1 MNVNITKV
9 IKDILTTFTRMSLD
23 LQQSQMRIRIFSDF
37 CESIGA
43 KVYCEKIFET
53 DLMEEYGNSPEKK
66 IFITT
71 DDDYTHAIIWNKAMP
86 VLLPSVSKENVIGL
100 AYEPPDFLEIK
111 QEFIN
116 YAQQYIGKY
125 FIGDVGNLPEPF
137 IGGKAFLI
145 HMAPLKTIPST
156 KTRLMSIM
164 VSEKKNAPGHNYRHE
179 LVKEILKTNLPIDI
193 YGRGCPLYNMNDN
206 RVKGGF
212 EEKELYEDYKF
223 HICIENFQTSYYYS
237 EKIINPLLC
246 GTIPI
251 YLGCK
256 NMDKSLSESTHL
268 LTGNLSQDMAFIS
281 HVIHNP
287 DNFIKQIDVD
297 SVKKDTNLLRN
308 LDSLF

>member
-9 IKDILTTFTRMSLD
+9 IKDILTKFTRMSLD

-37 CESIGA
+37 SNSSHGKA
-43 KVYCEKIFET
+43 VYETIFET
-53 DLMEEYGNSPEKK
+53 DLLEEYGNSPEKK

-86 VLLPSVSKENVIGL
+86 NLLPSVSKENVIGL
-100 AYEPPDFLEIK
+100 AYEPPNFLGITE
-111 QEFIN
+111 EFIN
-116 YAQQYIGKY
+116 YAQKYIGKY
-125 FIGDVGNLPEPF
+125 FIGEVGNLPEPF
-137 IGGKAFLI
+137 IGGKAYLSHI
-145 HMAPLKTIPST
+145 SPLKTMPST

-206 RVKGGF
+206 RIKGKF

-256 NMDKSLSESTHL
+256 NMDKSLSESTHF

-297 SVKKDTNLLRN
+297 SVKKKTRKQ
-308 LDSLF
+308 